1 MLFVVVIGGA
11 IALSPVSL
19 AGPWPLPLVCLASLA
34 LGITMEIMMV
44 QWTVALARN
53 IPPRIQAR
61 VSSYDA
67 LGSVMAM
74 PAGAL
79 VAGPIASVIGVSA
92 TQYGAAALIIGVS
105 ALALIPRDIRQMR
118 AVPPTARPASPG
130 PSDGDGRPVPDDVPA
145 LDDRPLPAAAGRAR
159 NRCPHAPA
167 ALPAGVR
174 AENPSVAD
182 PCVAGPAAW
191 RPG

>member
-11 IALSPVSL
+11 LALSPVSL

-67 LGSVMAM
+67 LGMSW
-74 PAGAL
+74 
-79 VAGPIASVIGVSA
+79 
-92 TQYGAAALIIGVS
+92 
-105 ALALIPRDIRQMR
+105 
-118 AVPPTARPASPG
+118 
-130 PSDGDGRPVPDDVPA
+130 
-145 LDDRPLPAAAGRAR
+145 
-159 NRCPHAPA
+159 
-167 ALPAGVR
+167 
-174 AENPSVAD
+174 
-182 PCVAGPAAW
+182 PC
-191 RPG
+191 RPGRSWPARSPA